1 MVFSLSHLVL
11 AVAVD
16 GGDSGLDFGGVPTQE
31 ALPPVLVAI
40 DV

>member
-11 AVAVD
+11 AEAVD
-16 GGDSGLDFGGVPTQE
+16 GGDRGFDLGGVSAQE
-31 ALPPVLVAI
+31 TLPPVLVAI